1 MMSDIVSETTI
12 RRKEKLNFRNVSQFF
27 ICLSVLLGAMF
38 FSLFYGSV
46 NMEFHQ
52 KLNTVISIITG
63 SINSDD
69 LLPYETII
77 YNIRLPRI
85 ILVAITG
92 ASLSLVGI
100 LMQTITRNELADP
113 YILGVSSGASAGA
126 VSAIVLGLFAFM
138 SPYNVYIGAFAGG
151 LISTAIIVLFN
162 FKKSNMTNLVLIGI
176 GISSLFSAITTAII
190 YLSKNESQVKSAM
203 FWMLGSFSGIKWSYI
218 PLPLVALIAV
228 LIFCLLFSNV
238 LDTLLLGA
246 DASAQLGVNVGAIKL
261 GVIILSSF
269 VVSIIV
275 ANVGVIAFIGLIIP
289 HIVRNTISVK
299 HFKLSLYSCLVG
311 GAFLVVIDT
320 ISRSWFK
327 PEEIPVGILTSL
339 IGAPLF
345 VYIIIKANRSR

>member
-1 MMSDIVSETTI
+1 MRDMVSDINRI
-12 RRKEKLNFRNVSQFF
+12 NKKKYQYQGILQFLFYLF
-27 ICLSVLLGAMF
+27 ILLAVMF

-52 KLNTVISIITG
+52 KLTTVLKIVTG
-63 SINSDD
+63 RINSGN

-85 ILVAITG
+85 ILVAVTG

-126 VSAIVLGLFAFM
+126 VSAIVLGLFSSV
-138 SPYNVYIGAFAGG
+138 SPYNIYIGAFTGG
-151 LISTAIIVLFN
+151 LISTSIIVLFN

-218 PLPLVALIAV
+218 WLPFIAMLVV
-228 LIFCLLFSNV
+228 LVFCLLFSNI

-246 DASAQLGVNVGAIKL
+246 DASQQLGINVGAIKL
-261 GVIILSSF
+261 SIIILSSF

-289 HIVRNTISVK
+289 HIVRNLISVK
-299 HFKLSLYSCLVG
+299 HFKLSLYSCLIG
-311 GAFLVVIDT
+311 GAFLVIIDT

-345 VYIIIKANRSR
+345 VYIIIKGNRSR